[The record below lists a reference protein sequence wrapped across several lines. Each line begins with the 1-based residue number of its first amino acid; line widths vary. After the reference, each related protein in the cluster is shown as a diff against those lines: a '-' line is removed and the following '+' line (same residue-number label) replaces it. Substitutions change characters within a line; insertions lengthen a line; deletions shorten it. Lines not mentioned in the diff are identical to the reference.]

1 MDFKIPIR
9 GGAPAAKPA
18 EEEQPDFVELEPS
31 AFSEK
36 TDVNVRVETLKD
48 LMDTDRIQYLLR
60 EGNIVFLNIGG
71 LRRRD
76 LSELKRSV
84 EKLKKTCAAMDG
96 DIIGVD
102 EDFLIL
108 TPRFARI
115 HRG

>member
-1 MDFKIPIR
+1 MAFKITI
-9 GGAPAAKPA
+9 GDDKA
-18 EEEQPDFVELEPS
+18 EGPVEPDFVELGTE

-36 TDVNVRVETLKD
+36 TDVNVRIETLKD
-48 LMDTDRIQYLLR
+48 LMDTDRIQYLMR
-60 EGNIVFLNIGG
+60 EGNIVFLNIDG

-76 LSELKRSV
+76 LGELKRAV
-84 EKLKKTCAAMDG
+84 EKLKKTIAAMDG

-102 EDFLIL
+102 EGFLIL